1 MLSPAATR
9 SLVALALASGLAL
22 ETGCANIGQR
32 APEVSETVVS
42 TARVTAKRPGVSGAF
57 EAKGT
62 HLSVRVAASCDV
74 FEEQDVRIESR
85 RENFNEQP
93 GVDIRAGVIGGILA
107 GVGTGF
113 LIDSAKVAPNDQ
125 RSRTY
130 NPFGPNV
137 AKGVGAGGVAAGG
150 VAIVLGQGPTA
161 NAGATDGAGRAE
173 VDLVS
178 VVPVEWTKSPRAPR
192 IAVTAGG
199 VLLGDFDAEPVHQ
212 MHEDL
217 EWAKVDKAACANPTS
232 VTSCDGVEAYRTS
245 FPRSRHL
252 PEAEQLLI
260 AAGPGL
266 ARARDDSEWAGSAVA
281 TCKVALLVE
290 GCDGVRTYLARRP
303 QGRHA
308 KEAEAILRKAD
319 PKLKALERKL
329 DADRR
334 AHGPGSVDPCKP
346 QCTDVGLSCAATC
359 GPDRDACIDKCASL
373 AHACE
378 GRCR

>member
-1 MLSPAATR
+1 M
-9 SLVALALASGLAL
+9 
-22 ETGCANIGQR
+22 
-32 APEVSETVVS
+32 
-42 TARVTAKRPGVSGAF
+42 KRPGPI
-57 EAKGT
+57 
-62 HLSVRVAASCDV
+62 L
-74 FEEQDVRIESR
+74 Q
-85 RENFNEQP
+85 
-93 GVDIRAGVIGGILA
+93 RAVPCEGE
-107 GVGTGF
+107 
-113 LIDSAKVAPNDQ
+113 P
-125 RSRTY
+125 
-130 NPFGPNV
+130 
-137 AKGVGAGGVAAGG
+137 AGG